1 MIINEWALV
10 VFTILTQMAFGAF
23 FLLWIIHAVAR
34 RRIGVAE
41 ADRLSNP
48 TFLAIPAIQGAAL
61 LISLGHL
68 SQIMRAHLAVTH
80 LGTSWLSAEVS
91 FAIATFLVVGLFGIL
106 QWFKATPN
114 AFRSFLGILGML
126 LGIGTI
132 YSMSRVYMIATVAPW
147 NTFETMTS
155 FYVASFLMGSL
166 FVGTAL
172 TITHRALR
180 LSNEERAEW
189 LGRVQSGLG
198 IAALALLGVEFIVTP
213 LYLTVLA
220 TGSATDRQAVTLLEN
235 QYRVIFAVR
244 LFLLFLGAGIFAM
257 LIYRNA
263 LKPEWR
269 RRVAGFTYA
278 AFAIVLASEVLRRF
292 LFYVMRIRT
301 GLP

>member
-1 MIINEWALV
+1 MEPREWALV
-10 VFTILTQMAFGAF
+10 VFTILTQMAFGGF
-23 FLLWIIHAVAR
+23 FVLWIIHAVAR
-34 RRIGVAE
+34 RRIGIEE
-41 ADRLSNP
+41 ANRLSNP
-48 TFLAIPAIQGAAL
+48 TFLVIPAIQGAAL
-61 LISLGHL
+61 LISLAHL

-80 LGTSWLSAEVS
+80 LGTSWLSAEVT

-106 QWFKATPN
+106 QWFKATPK
-114 AFRSFLGILGML
+114 AFRDFLGILGML

-132 YSMSRVYMIATVAPW
+132 YSMSRVYMIATILPW
-147 NTFETMTS
+147 DTFETMTS

-180 LSNEERAEW
+180 SSNEERAEW

-198 IAALALLGVEFIVTP
+198 IASLALLGVEFIVTP

-220 TGSATDRQAVTLLEN
+220 TGPAADQQAIGLLEN
-235 QYRVIFAVR
+235 QYGVIFGLR

-269 RRVAGFTYA
+269 KRVAGFTYS
-278 AFAIVLASEVLRRF
+278 AFAIVLASEVMRRA
-292 LFYVMRIRT
+292 LFYIMRIRT

>member
-1 MIINEWALV
+1 MEPREWALV
-10 VFTILTQMAFGAF
+10 VFTILTQMAFGGF

-34 RRIGVAE
+34 RRIGIEE
-41 ADRLSNP
+41 ANRLSNP
-48 TFLAIPAIQGAAL
+48 AFLAIPAIQGAAL
-61 LISLGHL
+61 LVSLAHL
-68 SQIMRAHLAVTH
+68 SQILRAPLAVTH
-80 LGTSWLSAEVS
+80 LGTSWLSREVS

-106 QWFKATPN
+106 QWFKATPR
-114 AFRSFLGILGML
+114 AFRDFLGILGIL

-155 FYVASFLMGSL
+155 FYVASFLLGSL

-180 LSNEERAEW
+180 SSSEERSEW

-198 IAALALLGVEFIVTP
+198 VVALVFLGIEFIVTP
-213 LYLTVLA
+213 LYLTVLG
-220 TGSATDRQAVTLLEN
+220 TGPATDQQAIGLLEN
-235 QYRVIFAVR
+235 QYRGIYGVR
-244 LFLLFLGAGIFAM
+244 LFLLFLGAGIFTM

-269 RRVAGFTYA
+269 RRVAGFTYS